1 LESRERRKKEQYKRL
16 KERMLTENRKERKP
30 TRCGRVRGHKRVIER
45 LIGER
50 RGKEREECLGWKTRK
65 VVQFTFK
72 GAQA

>member
-1 LESRERRKKEQYKRL
+1 MGKQRKKKKEQFKRW
-16 KERMLTENRKERKP
+16 KEMMLTENRKERKP

-65 VVQFTFK
+65 FVQFTFK
-72 GAQA
+72 GR